1 LATKLFNGV
10 IKTRMQNAIS
20 EQLYGRG
27 NTIAGRLAYLLNQAP
42 LLRMGR
48 ERAYGR
54 EGRSFRRATV
64 PDARYLPDNT
74 GFFGQVK
81 ETYVPPP
88 VTGPATRPT
97 AAPYPAT
104 TGAAKK
110 PGLLAGILGLR
121 RGTTT
126 AAAPSA
132 YDRDIEYQRRRA
144 TYAGRQADL
153 RPERYGFFGQRKE
166 SYPEPVREYIPE
178 PVAAVGGAE
187 RRSTWT
193 EKPRDYA
200 REYPREYPRDR
211 SGSYVDRERSGSYAE
226 KPKKSGRL
234 SSLFGKMKEVVKP
247 AEPGVTAPTTTAP
260 TPVEMAA

>member
-1 LATKLFNGV
+1 
-10 IKTRMQNAIS
+10 MQKAIS

-27 NTIAGRLAYLLNQAP
+27 NTIASRLAYLLNQAP

-54 EGRSFRRATV
+54 EGRSFRRATA

-81 ETYVPPP
+81 ETYMPPP
-88 VTGPATRPT
+88 VMGPATRARAPSAPYPATRT

-104 TGAAKK
+104 GTGAAKK

-126 AAAPSA
+126 AAPSA

-144 TYAGRQADL
+144 TYAGREADL

-178 PVAAVGGAE
+178 PVAAVSGAE

-193 EKPRDYA
+193 EKT
-200 REYPREYPRDR
+200 REYPKEYPRDYPRDR
-211 SGSYVDRERSGSYAE
+211 SGSYVE
-226 KPKKSGRL
+226 KEKKRGRL
-234 SSLFGKMKEVVKP
+234 SSLFGKKETAKP
-247 AEPGVTAPTTTAP
+247 VEPGITSVTPTSTAP